1 MNPTEW
7 AKKRRRELSGQ
18 SRPCI
23 GFQVPREDM
32 NAALSLMFEGQSVTP
47 RNILIRQMVC
57 ALEVMDRRD
66 PLRSFCVAVLEM
78 YERNGLT
85 IE

>member
-18 SRPCI
+18 SRTCI

-32 NAALSLMFEGQSVTP
+32 DAALSLMIEGRSVTP
-47 RNILIRQMVC
+47 ENILIRQMVC
-57 ALEVMDRRD
+57 ALEVMSKRD
-66 PLRSFCVAVLEM
+66 PSRPFCVAVLEM

>member
-1 MNPTEW
+1 MLNR
-7 AKKRRRELSGQ
+7 KKLLDRRRELSGQ

-32 NAALSLMFEGQSVTP
+32 DAALSLVLEGKPVTP
-47 RNILIRQMVC
+47 ENILIRQMVC

-66 PLRSFCVAVLEM
+66 PLRPFCVAVLEL
-78 YERNGLT
+78 YSRDNLT
-85 IE
+85 ME